1 MEKADFSTTESVP
14 DGVLSEYWWYT
25 ASIYYRKI
33 GSSPA
38 RPVALAFGQ
47 ADFDRKKRDEL
58 SNVNAPPGT
67 NTAGLKPVN
76 IVSVHGVET
85 VFAGQSGGSMRAG
98 NAVQAEKVFEQSH
111 TTGGTIL
118 NPNGSW
124 EITINLRIL
133 WHHLYTDTD
142 FDALRDYL
150 VQSGESKMNVIAAL
164 P

>member
-1 MEKADFSTTESVP
+1 MEKADFSTIESIP
-14 DGVLSEYWWYT
+14 NGILSEYWWYT
-25 ASIYYRKI
+25 ASIYYWKE
-33 GSSPA
+33 GSFPD

-47 ADFDRKKRDEL
+47 ADLDRQKRDEL
-58 SNVNAPPGT
+58 ANVNAPLGT

-76 IVSVHGVET
+76 IVSVHGLEK

-98 NAVQAEKVFEQSH
+98 NAVHVEKLYEHSH

-118 NPNGSW
+118 NPNGRW
-124 EITINLRIL
+124 EITINLKIL
-133 WHHLYTDTD
+133 WHHLYTDGD
-142 FDALRDYL
+142 FNVLRDYL